1 MATLHSD
8 SKSFT
13 TTLQSLVNL
22 RAKFVG
28 ITFSSLALSFLAV
41 TPAQAVVVTF
51 GNMFTAATQFDNTVT
66 SSGNAVA
73 IDTWTNLPSGGTS
86 INRGAY
92 SVSRINGGGI
102 SPQNY
107 TLFNSSPSTQTSGQ
121 VIDISPSSRNVL
133 QSRSSGIE
141 FNFSNPVNALGFEV
155 GDWATCCQ
163 PSALY
168 ISFDNG
174 TPIQVGLSTVSGD
187 QFLTNG
193 GAGVF
198 VGAIDDSAKFSKVQF
213 WGDGQGEFL
222 VAGGRIRYAD
232 VAIGSVSQQ
241 VPEPFTIVGTMIGGA
256 AALRI
261 RKRLKATNKL

>member
-1 MATLHSD
+1 M
-8 SKSFT
+8 
-13 TTLQSLVNL
+13 TTLSEDKKSITTPLKSLGNL
-22 RAKFVG
+22 RSTVVG
-28 ITFSSLALSFLAV
+28 ITCSSLALSILAV
-41 TPAQAVVVTF
+41 NPAQAVVVTF

-66 SSGNAVA
+66 GSGNNVVV
-73 IDTWTNLPSGGTS
+73 DTWTNLPSGGTS
-86 INRGAY
+86 IDRGAY
-92 SVSRINGGGI
+92 SVSRINGGAI
-102 SPQNY
+102 LPQSY
-107 TLFNSSPSTQTSGQ
+107 DLFASNPNTTTSGQ
-121 VIDISPSSRNVL
+121 VIDISPSSTNVL

-141 FNFSNPVNALGFEV
+141 FDFKSPVNALGFEV

-174 TPIQVGLSTVSGD
+174 APIQVGLSTVFGD

-213 WGDGQGEFL
+213 WGDGAGEFL

-241 VPEPFTIVGTMIGGA
+241 VPEPFTIVGTMLGGA
-256 AALRI
+256 AALKM

>member
-1 MATLHSD
+1 M
-8 SKSFT
+8 
-13 TTLQSLVNL
+13 TTLLGRSELSMAPLKSLGNGC
-22 RAKFVG
+22 AKFAA
-28 ITFSSLALSFLAV
+28 ITFSSLTVSLLAAA
-41 TPAQAVVVTF
+41 PSQAVVVTF

-66 SSGNAVA
+66 GSGNSVVV
-73 IDTWTNLPSGGTS
+73 DTWTNLGTGTS

-92 SVSRINGGGI
+92 SVSRVNGNSI
-102 SPQNY
+102 FPTTYSLSNASP
-107 TLFNSSPSTQTSGQ
+107 TTSMSGQ

-133 QSRSSGIE
+133 AARSSGIE
-141 FNFSNPVNALGFEV
+141 FNFTNPVNALGFEV

-174 TPIQVGLSTVSGD
+174 TPIQVGLSTVFGD

-241 VPEPFTIVGTMIGGA
+241 VPEPFTIVGTLIGGA
-256 AALRI
+256 AALRM
-261 RKRLKATNKL
+261 RKRFKATNKL

>member
-1 MATLHSD
+1 MPTLPKNP
-8 SKSFT
+8 KSFT
-13 TTLQSLVNL
+13 TASPLGNL

-28 ITFSSLALSFLAV
+28 IAFTSLALGLSTVA
-41 TPAQAVVVTF
+41 PAQAVVVTF

-66 SSGNAVA
+66 SSGNTVVV
-73 IDTWTNLPSGGTS
+73 DTWTGLPSGGTS

-92 SVSRINGGGI
+92 TVSRINGGSI
-102 SPQNY
+102 FPTTYN
-107 TLFNSSPSTQTSGQ
+107 LFSASPSTSMSGQ
-121 VIDISPSSRNVL
+121 VIDISPSSTNVL
-133 QSRSSGIE
+133 ASRSSGIE
-141 FNFSNPVNALGFEV
+141 FSFSNPVNALGFEV

-174 TPIQVGLSTVSGD
+174 APIQVGLSTAFGD
-187 QFLTNG
+187 RFLTNG

-198 VGAIDDSAKFSKVQF
+198 VGAIDDTAKFSKVQF